1 MNVHAMRKHRTL
13 AGFMLLEVLVALLV
27 FSLGVLG
34 LVGLQANAIK
44 QSGQAKYRADAALL
58 ADELIGTMWV
68 GNRTP
73 AALQA
78 AYGSTPSAEYAA
90 WLAKVGTTLPGAD
103 SYAPTVTVTQVNPVA
118 AGPGTVVLTPSSRV
132 AITMRWKAPGE
143 SASDPAHS
151 LVILTQIK

>member
-1 MNVHAMRKHRTL
+1 MNANTRRKPRTL

-73 AALQA
+73 AALLA
-78 AYGSTPSAEYAA
+78 AYGANPSPAYTA
-90 WLAKVGTTLPGAD
+90 WLAKVNTILPGAA
-103 SYAPTVTVTQVNPVA
+103 SYAPIVTVTQVNPVG
-118 AGPGTVVLTPSSRV
+118 AGPGTVVLTPTSRIS
-132 AITMRWKAPGE
+132 ITMRWKAPGE
-143 SASDPAHS
+143 PAGDPAHS
-151 LVILTQIK
+151 LVILTQIR